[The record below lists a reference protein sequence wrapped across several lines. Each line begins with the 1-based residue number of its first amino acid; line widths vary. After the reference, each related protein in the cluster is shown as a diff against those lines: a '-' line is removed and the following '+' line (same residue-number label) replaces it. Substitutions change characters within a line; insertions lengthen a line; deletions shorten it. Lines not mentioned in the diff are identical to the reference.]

1 MVHKQAMFLLI
12 FLFMSAENWGEL
24 QSEEISGS
32 LMKLEN
38 RNELMG
44 KKPLLLFLLKRK
56 RHIKIIISRPLL
68 FPLKYLYLMRSG
80 RGNVQKS
87 QRLANNNVTDSSN
100 KQGNPTVHGIGYI
113 ETEDYV
119 KRFLF
124 TMFPDLKDK
133 DAHWFVK
140 LITKDVVKE
149 MKRLDG
155 KERRKHGR

>member
-1 MVHKQAMFLLI
+1 MGICSLGIQLFEKSCIGNKRKTVKARTMVHKQAIFLLI
-12 FLFMSAENWGEL
+12 FLFMSSENWGES

-38 RNELMG
+38 RNEHM
-44 KKPLLLFLLKRK
+44 
-56 RHIKIIISRPLL
+56 
-68 FPLKYLYLMRSG
+68 G

-155 KERRKHGR
+155 KERRKHDS